1 MNKLLRTAIVGTA
14 LLTVPY
20 IALAD
25 ETATATSNGVS
36 VTGTYEGTA
45 SVDAT
50 TKDLTYTQGLDL
62 VVVGTSSDG
71 SVTVNIDETATVGD
85 LYLDTNLFNFDV
97 RLGKVD
103 SITGIEV
110 GTSIAG
116 FTVSVHKATGSGG
129 ATTVDAS
136 TVFGP
141 INLSGE
147 DVFDDDRLLSAG
159 MEIAGIDVGGS
170 YQNTTTGTN
179 TILDAGLGIQGIS
192 VDVAHASIGDASVTK
207 TGTSKHA
214 LLGTMTSATN
224 GTSVKGVKASL
235 GDLSAKL
242 VSLNSNNTYT
252 LALERGIMT
261 YSYEKVSGGAS
272 TVSAGVKVTF

>member
-20 IALAD
+20 IAFAD
-25 ETATATSNGVS
+25 ETVVETSGVS
-36 VTGTYEGTA
+36 VSGTYEGTA
-45 SVDAT
+45 SVDTT
-50 TKDLTYTQGLDL
+50 TKDLTYTQSLDL
-62 VVVGTSSDG
+62 VMVGTSPHG

-85 LYLDTNLFNFDV
+85 LYLDTKILNFDV

-103 SITGIEV
+103 SVTGIRV
-110 GTSIAG
+110 STSIAG

-136 TVFGP
+136 TVIGP
-141 INLSGE
+141 LSVSGE
-147 DVFDDDRLLSAG
+147 DILDDDRLLSAG
-159 MEIAGIDVGGS
+159 MAIAGVDLTGS
-170 YQNTTTGTN
+170 YQKTTTGTN
-179 TILDAGLGIQGIS
+179 IIVDGGLGIQGIA

-207 TGTSKHA
+207 TGGSKHA

-224 GTSVKGVKASL
+224 GTTVKGVKVSL

-242 VSLNSNNTYT
+242 VNLNSNNTYT
-252 LALERGIMT
+252 LALSRGIIT
-261 YSYEKVSGGAS
+261 YSYEKVSGGDS
-272 TVSAGVKVTF
+272 TFSAGVKITF

>member
-1 MNKLLRTAIVGTA
+1 MNKLLKTAIVGTA
-14 LLTVPY
+14 LLTVPF
-20 IALAD
+20 ISFAD
-25 ETATATSNGVS
+25 ETATETTNVS

-62 VVVGTSSDG
+62 VMVGTSPYG

-103 SITGIEV
+103 SVTGIKV
-110 GTSIAG
+110 STSIAG

-141 INLSGE
+141 ITISGE

-179 TILDAGLGIQGIS
+179 TIVDAGLGIQGIS

-224 GTSVKGVKASL
+224 GTSVKGVKASM

-242 VSLNSNNTYT
+242 VNLNSNNTYT
-252 LALERGIMT
+252 LSLERGIMT

>member
-1 MNKLLRTAIVGTA
+1 MNKLLKTAIVGTA
-14 LLTVPY
+14 LLTVPF
-20 IALAD
+20 IAFAD
-25 ETATATSNGVS
+25 ETATETSNVS

-62 VVVGTSSDG
+62 VMVGTSPHG
-71 SVTVNIDETATVGD
+71 SVTLNIDETATVGD

-103 SITGIEV
+103 SVTGIKV
-110 GTSIAG
+110 STSIAG

-141 INLSGE
+141 ITISGE

-179 TILDAGLGIQGIS
+179 TIVDAGLGIQGIT

-214 LLGTMTSATN
+214 LLGTMTTATN

-242 VSLNSNNTYT
+242 VNLNSNNTYT
-252 LALERGIMT
+252 LSLERGIMT

>member
-1 MNKLLRTAIVGTA
+1 MNKLLKTVIVGTA

-20 IALAD
+20 IAMAEEA
-25 ETATATSNGVS
+25 ETTNGVS

-45 SVDAT
+45 SVDTT
-50 TKDLTYTQGLDL
+50 TKDLTYTQTLDL
-62 VVVGTSSDG
+62 VILGTGPDG
-71 SVTVNIDETATVGD
+71 TVTVKVDEAGDVGD

-116 FTVSVHKATGSGG
+116 FTVSVHQASGTNG

-147 DVFDDDRLLSAG
+147 DVLDDDRLLSAG

-179 TILDAGLGIQGIS
+179 TILDAGLGIQGIGI
-192 VDVAHASIGDASVTK
+192 DVAHASIGDASVTK
-207 TGTSKHA
+207 TGDSKHA

-252 LALERGIMT
+252 LAFERGIMT
-261 YSYEKVSGGAS
+261 YSYEKVSGGTS
-272 TVSAGVKVTF
+272 TFSAGVKVTF

>member
-1 MNKLLRTAIVGTA
+1 MNKLLKTAIVGTA
-14 LLTVPY
+14 LLTVPF
-20 IALAD
+20 IAFAD
-25 ETATATSNGVS
+25 ETATETSNVS

-62 VVVGTSSDG
+62 VMVGTSPYG

-103 SITGIEV
+103 SVTGIKV
-110 GTSIAG
+110 STSIAG

-141 INLSGE
+141 ITISGE

-179 TILDAGLGIQGIS
+179 TIVDAGLGIQGIT

-214 LLGTMTSATN
+214 LLGTMTTATN

-242 VSLNSNNTYT
+242 VNLNSNNTYT
-252 LALERGIMT
+252 LSLERGIMT

>member
-1 MNKLLRTAIVGTA
+1 MNKLLKTAIVGTA
-14 LLTVPY
+14 LLTVPF
-20 IALAD
+20 IAFAD
-25 ETATATSNGVS
+25 ETATETTNVS

-62 VVVGTSSDG
+62 VMVGTSPHG
-71 SVTVNIDETATVGD
+71 SVTLNIDETATVGD

-103 SITGIEV
+103 SVTGIKV
-110 GTSIAG
+110 STSIAG

-141 INLSGE
+141 ITISGE

-179 TILDAGLGIQGIS
+179 TIVDAGLGIQGIS

-214 LLGTMTSATN
+214 LLGTMTTATN

-242 VSLNSNNTYT
+242 VNLNSNNTYT
-252 LALERGIMT
+252 LSLERGIMT

>member
-1 MNKLLRTAIVGTA
+1 MNKLLKTAIVGTA
-14 LLTVPY
+14 LLTVPF
-20 IALAD
+20 IAFAD
-25 ETATATSNGVS
+25 ETATETSNVS

-62 VVVGTSSDG
+62 VMVGTSPHG
-71 SVTVNIDETATVGD
+71 SVTLNIDETATVGD

-103 SITGIEV
+103 SVTGIKV
-110 GTSIAG
+110 STSIAG

-141 INLSGE
+141 ITISGE

-179 TILDAGLGIQGIS
+179 TIVDAGLGIQGIS

-214 LLGTMTSATN
+214 LLGTMTTATN

-242 VSLNSNNTYT
+242 VNLNSNNTYT
-252 LALERGIMT
+252 LSLERGIMT

>member
-25 ETATATSNGVS
+25 ETATSSNVS

-45 SVDAT
+45 SVDTT

-62 VVVGTSSDG
+62 VMVGTSSNG

-103 SITGIEV
+103 SVTGIEV

-116 FTVSVHKATGSGG
+116 FTVSVHQASGTNG

-147 DVFDDDRLLSAG
+147 DVLDDDRLLSAG

-192 VDVAHASIGDASVTK
+192 FDVAHASIGDASVTK

-252 LALERGIMT
+252 LSLERGIMT

>member
-1 MNKLLRTAIVGTA
+1 MNKLLKTAIVSTA

-25 ETATATSNGVS
+25 ETVAETSNVS

-45 SVDAT
+45 THDFD
-50 TKDLTYTQGLDL
+50 DLTYTQSLDL
-62 VVVGTSSDG
+62 VIVGTSPGNG
-71 SVTVNIDETATVGD
+71 SVTVKVDETATVGD
-85 LYLDTNLFNFDV
+85 LYLDTNILNFDV

-110 GTSIAG
+110 GTTIAG
-116 FTVSVHKATGSGG
+116 FTVSAHQASGANG
-129 ATTVDAS
+129 ATTIDAS
-136 TVFGP
+136 TVMGP
-141 INLSGE
+141 LNLSGE
-147 DVFDDDRLLSAG
+147 DILDDDRLLSAG
-159 MEIAGIDVGGS
+159 MDIAGIGVGGS

-179 TILDAGLGIQGIS
+179 TILDAGLGIQGFD

-207 TGTSKHA
+207 TGDSKHA

-224 GTSVKGVKASL
+224 GTNVKGAKVSL
-235 GDLSAKL
+235 GDLSAKV

-252 LALERGIMT
+252 LALTRGIMT
-261 YSYEKVSGGAS
+261 YSYEHVSGGDS
-272 TVSAGVKVTF
+272 TASAGIKLTF

>member
-1 MNKLLRTAIVGTA
+1 MNKLLKTAIVGTA
-14 LLTVPY
+14 LLTVPF
-20 IALAD
+20 IAFAD
-25 ETATATSNGVS
+25 ETATETSNVS

-62 VVVGTSSDG
+62 VMVGTSPYG

-103 SITGIEV
+103 SVTGIKV
-110 GTSIAG
+110 STSIAG

-141 INLSGE
+141 ITISGE

-179 TILDAGLGIQGIS
+179 TIVDAGLGIQGIS

-214 LLGTMTSATN
+214 LLGTMTTATN

-242 VSLNSNNTYT
+242 VNLNSNNTYT
-252 LALERGIMT
+252 LSLERGIMT

>member
-1 MNKLLRTAIVGTA
+1 MNKLLKTAIVGTA
-14 LLTVPY
+14 LLTVPF
-20 IALAD
+20 IAFAD
-25 ETATATSNGVS
+25 ETATETSDVS

-62 VVVGTSSDG
+62 VMVGTSPHG
-71 SVTVNIDETATVGD
+71 SVTLNIDETATVGD

-103 SITGIEV
+103 SVTGIKV
-110 GTSIAG
+110 STSIAG

-141 INLSGE
+141 ITISGE

-179 TILDAGLGIQGIS
+179 TIVDAGLGIQGIS

-214 LLGTMTSATN
+214 LLGTMTTATN

-242 VSLNSNNTYT
+242 VNLNSNNTYT
-252 LALERGIMT
+252 LSLERGIMT